1 MYTQS
6 MTTNQ
11 RGKFHFFFRP
21 IIISESRKTSSFFFF
36 PQIRPTCLKVSE
48 HTNHSFSEEQK
59 RGRFRPSRNR
69 TIIFFLSTFFL
80 FKHISFLNRIFR
92 FVSPSTL
99 VDLLKDIFQER
110 SNKTHPVQTTL
121 TKKGGIQT
129 LGLNHSPSPQ
139 KAMLSILFFSLFP
152 SQTTQVQLITPQRTY
167 VGSLRTSVPSTP
179 SNRKHQRGISQAK
192 SRFTHQDLPRSHW
205 SHTSA

>member
-1 MYTQS
+1 
-6 MTTNQ
+6 MTINQ
-11 RGKFHFFFRP
+11 RRRFHFFFRS
-21 IIISESRKTSSFFFF
+21 ITISESKNFDFFS
-36 PQIRPTCLKVSE
+36 PIRPTCHKVSE
-48 HTNHSFSEEQK
+48 HNNHSFSGEQK
-59 RGRFRPSRNR
+59 EVAQTSPKQDDH
-69 TIIFFLSTFFL
+69 FFLSRQFFL
-80 FKHISFLNRIFR
+80 FKHIPFLNRIFR

-110 SNKTHPVQTTL
+110 SNKNAPSVNDSQKRGHSVTGTEPFSFS
-121 TKKGGIQT
+121 TKS
-129 LGLNHSPSPQ
+129 H
-139 KAMLSILFFSLFP
+139 AFYLFFLFP

>member
-1 MYTQS
+1 MSQGKRTHQS
-6 MTTNQ
+6 FLQWGTK
-11 RGKFHFFFRP
+11 RGRLDLT
-21 IIISESRKTSSFFFF
+21 ETGRSFFF
-36 PQIRPTCLKVSE
+36 
-48 HTNHSFSEEQK
+48 
-59 RGRFRPSRNR
+59 SRH
-69 TIIFFLSTFFL
+69 FFL
-80 FKHISFLNRIFR
+80 FKHIPFLNRIFR
-92 FVSPSTL
+92 FVSTSTL
-99 VDLLKDIFQER
+99 VDLLKNIFQER
-110 SNKTHPVQTTL
+110 SNKNTPSVNDPQ
-121 TKKGGIQT
+121 KKGGIQS

-139 KAMLSILFFSLFP
+139 KAMLSIFFLFP

>member
-1 MYTQS
+1 MSQGKRTHQS
-6 MTTNQ
+6 FLQWGT
-11 RGKFHFFFRP
+11 
-21 IIISESRKTSSFFFF
+21 
-36 PQIRPTCLKVSE
+36 
-48 HTNHSFSEEQK
+48 K
-59 RGRFRPSRNR
+59 RGRLDLTEIGRS
-69 TIIFFLSTFFL
+69 FFLSRQFFL
-80 FKHISFLNRIFR
+80 FKHIPFLNRIFR
-92 FVSPSTL
+92 FVSPFTL

-110 SNKTHPVQTTL
+110 SNKNTPSVNDSQ
-121 TKKGGIQT
+121 KKGGIQS

-139 KAMLSILFFSLFP
+139 KAMLSIFFFL